1 VYLRELSDRP
11 QRDALGGAL
20 TGAQNRARVATFATG
35 PVGALYAD
43 ERLDSNTCG
52 PCAAIN
58 GRWVCNTDDLG
69 PLEAMYTAMGG
80 YVDCRG
86 GTRCRGTVTGAWR

>member
-1 VYLRELSDRP
+1 
-11 QRDALGGAL
+11 
-20 TGAQNRARVATFATG
+20 
-35 PVGALYAD
+35 
-43 ERLDSNTCG
+43 
-52 PCAAIN
+52 
-58 GRWVCNTDDLG
+58 VCNTDDLG